1 VDLKESGGSLATLLT
16 IAKAK
21 CHALEY
27 VPEELLDFFDKDMLP
42 RFDLSDS
49 FWKALYRHTDSWDEC
64 DADALAAKPACRVPC
79 IRPR

>member
-27 VPEELLDFFDKDMLP
+27 VPIELLDFFDKDMLK
-42 RFDLSDS
+42 RFEFERFLLE
-49 FWKALYRHTDSWDEC
+49 ALYRHTEFMGR
-64 DADALAAKPACRVPC
+64 K
-79 IRPR
+79 

>member
-27 VPEELLDFFDKDMLP
+27 VPEELMLDFFDKDMLP
-42 RFDLSDS
+42 RFEFERFLLESALSPHR
-49 FWKALYRHTDSWDEC
+49 FMGRM
-64 DADALAAKPACRVPC
+64 
-79 IRPR
+79 